1 MNRVESPSPST
12 DYCGWRIGLH
22 SSTSNSG
29 AVCCQSRNKSRCVL
43 PINSAEIQHGSVQ
56 RGLSQADKLPR
67 HCCTTSP
74 TDRRLLWQ
82 ANPFRVEF
90 PDFTVDLSPTT
101 TSALIGGF
109 WTGSARLPT
118 QRPVC
123 LGVKTKIARF
133 HFAIIAL
140 NVEC

>member
-1 MNRVESPSPST
+1 M
-12 DYCGWRIGLH
+12 
-22 SSTSNSG
+22 
-29 AVCCQSRNKSRCVL
+29 
-43 PINSAEIQHGSVQ
+43 
-56 RGLSQADKLPR
+56 
-67 HCCTTSP
+67 SP

-140 NVEC
+140 NVES